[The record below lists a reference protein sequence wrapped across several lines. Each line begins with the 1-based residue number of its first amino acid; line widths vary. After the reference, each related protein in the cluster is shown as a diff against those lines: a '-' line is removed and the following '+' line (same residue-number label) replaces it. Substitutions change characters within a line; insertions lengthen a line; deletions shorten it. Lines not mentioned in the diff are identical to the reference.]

1 MKEHSLPA
9 QPSLSLARF
18 WRRREKLYMNQVGS
32 FFPYLPSFVFAVLY
46 IRCFNVA
53 SGYFHVSANLVTVPI
68 AWILI
73 LYIFSILISYN
84 PVARAEIVSK
94 GTNLT
99 CPSIDRPVSARS
111 SLWSI
116 WSTFI
121 GVGELARGI
130 SAGFSLRTP
139 GELKTAISD
148 SGKKTDTDDITKK
161 SDLLQLIHE
170 RWNDSLRNEL
180 DEFIKVGYTKA
191 YCLQLFTKVNLV

>member
-1 MKEHSLPA
+1 MLWAVIFMFQSIWW
-9 QPSLSLARF
+9 Q
-18 WRRREKLYMNQVGS
+18 
-32 FFPYLPSFVFAVLY
+32 FPLLEF
-46 IRCFNVA
+46 
-53 SGYFHVSANLVTVPI
+53 
-68 AWILI
+68 LI

-121 GVGELARGI
+121 GVGELTRGI

-161 SDLLQLIHE
+161 KWSVTANPWKMEWLTEKRTRRIHQGRLYQGILFAIIHQSELGVGRSVLI
-170 RWNDSLRNEL
+170 
-180 DEFIKVGYTKA
+180 IY
-191 YCLQLFTKVNLV
+191 